1 MLFDLQGKRKRA
13 VQVIY
18 LGLAILMAVGLIG
31 LGIGGSANGGIFDAL
46 GIGGGSSSTDPQY
59 DDEIDKANETLETNP
74 KDEKALLSLTRYEF
88 LAARDASEVDSA
100 TGQRIPTADAIDHYE
115 NSVDAWERYLAT
127 NPDKPDDDVA
137 SLAIQAYLVT
147 IDPTS
152 TLGDRD
158 LAKLVNAAQIV
169 ADARP
174 SYGTYSDLASYAY
187 IAGDDKTGAE
197 AAKNA
202 KKEAA
207 DDSQRKQVDQLVKQ
221 AKQTREQILA
231 QRKQRDQAEGGGELG
246 DEGDAGTG
254 SIEGGSSPLL
264 PQSQGVTPTTP

>member
-18 LGLAILMAVGLIG
+18 LGLAVLMGVGLIG

-46 GIGGGSSSTDPQY
+46 GIGGDGGSSDPQY
-59 DDEIDKANETLETNP
+59 DDQIDKANETLQSNP
-74 KDEKALLSLTRYEF
+74 KDEKALITLTRYEF
-88 LAARDASEVDSA
+88 LSARDADEVDAS
-100 TGQRIPTADAIDHYE
+100 TGQRTPTAESIDHYE

-127 NPDKPDDDVA
+127 DPKNPDDDVA

-158 LAKLVNAAQIV
+158 LRKLVDAAQIV

-174 SYGTYSDLASYAY
+174 SFGTYSDLANYAY
-187 IAGDDKTGAE
+187 IAGEDDIGAE
-197 AAKNA
+197 AAANA
-202 KKEAA
+202 KKQAA
-207 DDSQRKQVDQLVKQ
+207 DSSQRKQVDQLVKQ
-221 AKQTREQILA
+221 AKAARKQILA
-231 QRKQRDQAEGGGELG
+231 QRKQREQAEGGGELG
-246 DEGDAGTG
+246 GDDT
-254 SIEGGSSPLL
+254 GGSSLGGSSLL
-264 PQSQGVTPTTP
+264 PQSPGVQTAP

>member
-18 LGLAILMAVGLIG
+18 LGLAILMAVGLVG

-46 GIGGGSSSTDPQY
+46 GIGGDGGSGDPQY
-59 DDEIDKANETLETNP
+59 QEQIDKANEALASDP
-74 KDEKALLSLTRYEF
+74 KDQRALVDLTRYEF
-88 LAARDASEVDSA
+88 LAARDASEVDET

-127 NPDKPDDDVA
+127 NPKPPDDDVA

-158 LAKLVNAAQIV
+158 LAKLVTAAEIV
-169 ADARP
+169 AEARP

-197 AAKNA
+197 AAENA

-207 DDSQRKQVDQLVKQ
+207 DDAQRKQVDQLVKQ
-221 AKQTREQILA
+221 SKATREQILA
-231 QRKQRDQAEGGGELG
+231 QRKQRDKAEGGGALG
-246 DEGDAGTG
+246 EDGGDTG
-254 SIEGGSSPLL
+254 ALGGGSSLL
-264 PQSQGVTPTTP
+264 PQSPSVTPTP